1 MRRPTAPF
9 PLAPLLAL
17 LVLGCAAGEA
27 QGDFLAGLEDLPL
40 MPGLSE
46 APSGRTTFETPD
58 GRIVERNAAGSV
70 TRAAVL
76 RFYAETLPQLGWQPA
91 GEGQFTRGS
100 ERLRLDFA
108 GGAEPLV
115 VRFLITPG

>member
-1 MRRPTAPF
+1 MA
-9 PLAPLLAL
+9 A
-17 LVLGCAAGEA
+17 GCAESSAPNEY
-27 QGDFLAGLEDLPL
+27 LAGLDDLPL

-46 APSGRTTFETPD
+46 APSGRTTFETVG
-58 GRIVERNAAGSV
+58 GRIVERSAAGSV

-76 RFYAETLPQLGWQPA
+76 RFYADTLPQLGWQA
-91 GEGQFTRGS
+91 IGEGLFARAG

-108 GGAEPLV
+108 GGLQPLV